1 LRFLLAVVVTLFSWS
16 SQVWAAKDEPAPERK
31 EASKEKATQPS
42 ATEPELEPKVTIIQS
57 DQDTFQEYRVNGK
70 LYMIEVVPKHGRPYY
85 LVDADGDGSLESR
98 RSELD
103 PDFLIPQWTLFR
115 WK

>member
-1 LRFLLAVVVTLFSWS
+1 MLFSWS
-16 SQVWAAKDEPAPERK
+16 SPAWAGKDEPAPEQK
-31 EASKEKATQPS
+31 EPSKEPSKEKATP
-42 ATEPELEPKVTIIQS
+42 PELEPKVTIIQS
-57 DQDTFQEYRVNGK
+57 DQNTFQEYRVNGK

-85 LVDADGDGSLESR
+85 LVDADGDGSLETR
-98 RSELD
+98 RSDLD